1 MCYNICKVGGFM
13 EFKLKRFEIKIE
25 VTRIAN
31 IHYFEFTR
39 QYQTFKDNHA
49 FRELVYVDTG
59 SINVEADNFSGTL
72 TENMLIIHKAGEIHS
87 LTCPDDSAPN
97 VIIIGFECMAEELD
111 GFSKAPVVLE
121 DEQQKILTEIIKE
134 GRTVFKAPYDIPN
147 LKDMKKRKD
156 YPFGADQMIKL
167 KLEILLIELVRSK
180 MTEKTRVDSEIFDPK
195 THEIYNYVNKNYREH
210 ITLGELC
217 FLFGTNKTTLCS
229 SFKKAY
235 GDTVIGYIN
244 YLKIKQAKKLLREGN
259 YNLTEISNMLG
270 FSSLHY
276 FSRMFK
282 KQQGV
287 SPSEYVRTI
296 KSRLEA

>member
-1 MCYNICKVGGFM
+1 M
-13 EFKLKRFEIKIE
+13 EFKLKRFERKID

-59 SINVEADNFSGTL
+59 SINVEAENFSGTL
-72 TENMLIIHKAGEIHS
+72 TSNMLIIHKTGEIHS

-97 VIIIGFECMAEELD
+97 VIIIGFECKADELD
-111 GFSKAPVVLE
+111 TFSKAPVVLE

-167 KLEILLIELVRSK
+167 KLEMLLIELVRSRESVK
-180 MTEKTRVDSEIFDPK
+180 NVAETEEFDPK
-195 THEIYNYVNKNYREH
+195 TYEVYSYVKKNFREK
-210 ITLGELC
+210 ITLSELC
-217 FLFGTNKTTLCS
+217 FLFGTNKTTLCA

-244 YLKIKQAKKLLREGN
+244 YLKIKEAKKLLREGN
-259 YNLTEISNMLG
+259 YNLTEISQMLG
-270 FSSLHY
+270 FSTVHY

-282 KQQGV
+282 KQQNM
-287 SPSEYVRTI
+287 SPSEYVKTI

>member
-1 MCYNICKVGGFM
+1 M
-13 EFKLKRFEIKIE
+13 EFKLKRFEKSIE
-25 VTRIAN
+25 VTSIAN

-59 SINVEADNFSGTL
+59 SINVEAENFSGTL
-72 TENMLIIHKAGEIHS
+72 TENMLIIHKTGEIHS
-87 LTCPDDSAPN
+87 LTCPEDSAPN
-97 VIIIGFECMAEELD
+97 VIIIGFECKADELD
-111 GFSKAPVVLE
+111 MFAKAPVVLE

-134 GRTVFKAPYDIPN
+134 GRTVFKAPYDVPN

-167 KLEILLIELVRSK
+167 KLEMLLIELVRSRENVENVAE
-180 MTEKTRVDSEIFDPK
+180 TDGFDPK
-195 THEIYNYVNKNYREH
+195 TFEVYSYVKKNFREK
-210 ITLGELC
+210 ITLSELC
-217 FLFGTNKTTLCS
+217 FIFGTNKTTLCS

-244 YLKIKQAKKLLREGN
+244 YLKIKEAKKMLREGK
-259 YNLTEISNMLG
+259 YNLTEISAMLG
-270 FSSLHY
+270 FSSVHY

-282 KQQGV
+282 KQQNV
-287 SPSEYVRTI
+287 SPSEYIRTI
-296 KSRLEA
+296 KSRLET

>member
-1 MCYNICKVGGFM
+1 M
-13 EFKLKRFEIKIE
+13 EFKLKRFEKRIE

-59 SINVEADNFSGTL
+59 SINVEAENFSGTL
-72 TENMLIIHKAGEIHS
+72 TSNMLIIHKTGEIHS
-87 LTCPDDSAPN
+87 LTCPEDSAPN
-97 VIIIGFECMAEELD
+97 VIIIGFECKADELD
-111 GFSKAPVVLE
+111 AFSKAPVILE

-167 KLEILLIELVRSK
+167 KLEMLLIELVRSRESDK
-180 MTEKTRVDSEIFDPK
+180 NVLQTDEFDPK
-195 THEIYNYVNKNYREH
+195 AYEVYSYVKKNFREK

-229 SFKKAY
+229 SFKRVY

-244 YLKIKQAKKLLREGN
+244 YLKIKEAKKLLREGD
-259 YNLTEISNMLG
+259 YNLTEIAQILG
-270 FSSLHY
+270 FSSVHY

-282 KQQGV
+282 KKQNM
-287 SPSEYVRTI
+287 SPSEYVKTI

>member
-1 MCYNICKVGGFM
+1 M
-13 EFKLKRFEIKIE
+13 EFKLKRFEKKID

-59 SINVEADNFSGTL
+59 SINVEAENFSGVL
-72 TENMLIIHKAGEIHS
+72 TENMLIIHKTGEIHS

-97 VIIIGFECMAEELD
+97 VIIIGFECMADELD
-111 GFSKAPVVLE
+111 GFSEKPVILE

-167 KLEILLIELVRSK
+167 KLEMLLIELVRSK
-180 MTEKTRVDSEIFDPK
+180 MTEKTGVDSEIFDPK
-195 THEIYNYVNKNYREH
+195 THEIYNYVNKNFREN

-217 FLFGTNKTTLCS
+217 FIFGTNKTTLCS

-235 GDTVIGYIN
+235 GDTVVGYIN
-244 YLKIKQAKKLLREGN
+244 SLKIKEAKKLLREGE
-259 YNLTEISNMLG
+259 YNLTEISQKLG
-270 FSSLHY
+270 FSSVHY

-282 KQQGV
+282 KRQGV

>member
-1 MCYNICKVGGFM
+1 M
-13 EFKLKRFEIKIE
+13 EFKLKRFEKSIE

-59 SINVEADNFSGTL
+59 SINVEAENFSGTL
-72 TENMLIIHKAGEIHS
+72 TENMLIIHKTGEIHS
-87 LTCPDDSAPN
+87 LTCLEDNAPN
-97 VIIIGFECMAEELD
+97 VIIIGFECKADELD
-111 GFSKAPVVLE
+111 IFSKSPVVLE

-134 GRTVFKAPYDIPN
+134 GRTVFKAPYDVPN

-167 KLEILLIELVRSK
+167 KLEMLLIELVRSRENVK
-180 MTEKTRVDSEIFDPK
+180 NAPETEGFDPK
-195 THEIYNYVNKNYREH
+195 TYEVYSYVKKNFREK
-210 ITLGELC
+210 ITLSELC
-217 FLFGTNKTTLCS
+217 FIFGTNKTTLCS

-244 YLKIKQAKKLLREGN
+244 YLKVKEAKKMLREGK
-259 YNLTEISNMLG
+259 YNLTEISAMLG
-270 FSSLHY
+270 FSSVHY

-282 KQQGV
+282 KHQNV

-296 KSRLEA
+296 KSKLEI

>member
-1 MCYNICKVGGFM
+1 M
-13 EFKLKRFEIKIE
+13 EFKLKRFEKKIE

-59 SINVEADNFSGTL
+59 AINVEAENFSGRL
-72 TENMLIIHKAGEIHS
+72 TENMLIIHKTGEIHS
-87 LTCPDDSAPN
+87 LTCPDDTAPN
-97 VIIIGFECMAEELD
+97 VIIIGFECKAEELD
-111 GFSKAPVVLE
+111 SFSKSPVILE

-134 GRTVFKAPYDIPN
+134 GRTVFKAPYDVPN
-147 LKDMKKRKD
+147 LKDMKKRRD

-167 KLEILLIELVRSK
+167 KLEMLLIELVRSRESVK
-180 MTEKTRVDSEIFDPK
+180 NVSETEEFDPK
-195 THEIYNYVNKNYREH
+195 TYEVYSYVKKNFREK

-229 SFKKAY
+229 LFKKAY

-244 YLKIKQAKKLLREGN
+244 SLKIKEAKKLLREGN
-259 YNLTEISNMLG
+259 YNLTEISQVLG
-270 FSSLHY
+270 FSSVHY

-282 KQQGV
+282 KRQGV

>member
-1 MCYNICKVGGFM
+1 M
-13 EFKLKRFEIKIE
+13 EFKLKRFEKKIE

-59 SINVEADNFSGTL
+59 AINVEAENFSGRL
-72 TENMLIIHKAGEIHS
+72 TENMLIIHKTGEIHS
-87 LTCPDDSAPN
+87 LTCPEDSAPN
-97 VIIIGFECMAEELD
+97 VIIIGFECRADELD
-111 GFSKAPVVLE
+111 LFSKSPVTLE
-121 DEQQKILTEIIKE
+121 GEQQKILTEIIKE
-134 GRTVFKAPYDIPN
+134 GRTVFKAPYDVPN
-147 LKDMKKRKD
+147 LKDMKKRRD

-167 KLEILLIELVRSK
+167 KLEMLLIELVRSK
-180 MTEKTRVDSEIFDPK
+180 LTEKAGLGNEIFDPK
-195 THEIYNYVNKNYREH
+195 THEIYNYVNKNFREN
-210 ITLGELC
+210 ITLSELC
-217 FLFGTNKTTLCS
+217 FIFGTNKTTLCS

-244 YLKIKQAKKLLREGN
+244 HLKIKEAKKLLREGN
-259 YNLTEISNMLG
+259 YNLTEISAMLG
-270 FSSLHY
+270 FSSVHY

-287 SPSEYVRTI
+287 SPSEYIRTI
-296 KSRLEA
+296 KARLEA

>member
-1 MCYNICKVGGFM
+1 M
-13 EFKLKRFEIKIE
+13 EFKLKRFEKAIE

-31 IHYFEFTR
+31 IHYFEFINRYRTV
-39 QYQTFKDNHA
+39 KDNHT

-59 SINVEADNFSGTL
+59 VINIDAEGFSGL
-72 TENMLIIHKAGEIHS
+72 LGENMMIIHKSGEIHS
-87 LTCPDDSAPN
+87 LSCTDDTAPN
-97 VIIIGFECMAEELD
+97 VIIIGFECTSPELD
-111 GFSKAPVVLE
+111 AFSQSPVLLNS
-121 DEQQKILTEIIKE
+121 EQQRTLTEVIKE
-134 GRTVFKAPYDIPN
+134 GRTVFKPPYDIPN

-167 KLEILLIELVRSK
+167 KLEILLIDLIRSR
-180 MTEKTRVDSEIFDPK
+180 KTSDIGTQNDTDDPK
-195 THEIYNYVNKNYREH
+195 MYEIHSYIKKNFKEN

-229 SFKKAY
+229 AFKNAY

-244 YLKIKQAKKLLREGN
+244 KLKIKEAKRLMREGN
-259 YNLTEISNMLG
+259 YNLTEISSILR

-282 KQQGV
+282 KQERI
-287 SPSEYVRTI
+287 SPSEYIRTI
-296 KSRLEA
+296 KSRLDI